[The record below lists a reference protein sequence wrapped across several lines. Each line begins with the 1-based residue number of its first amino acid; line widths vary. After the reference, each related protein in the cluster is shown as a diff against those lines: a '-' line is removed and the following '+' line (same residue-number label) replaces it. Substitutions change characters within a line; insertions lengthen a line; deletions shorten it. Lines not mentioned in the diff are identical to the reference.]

1 MRPSRRRNPV
11 APHAI
16 ALRGR
21 DRNKYL
27 DTVWEQLVRT
37 YMESTGIVPH
47 NEPDEL
53 LKDYPLW
60 DVYLHE
66 DGSVAAFVLSKETPY
81 GLKRSAS
88 GHDGSRDGKDTAKDV
103 LRKGFHAPGVYGE
116 TSHGVEHVAAKGD
129 PPVVCAISVARVLGK
144 KIHPS
149 RDGIHYTRTITG
161 VGPAEKV
168 MLGRPVGIETT
179 KYSAPACPIPP
190 DAELLPNPMRRR
202 GRALGRPP
210 RMNPA
215 INLDPY
221 RGKSAQDLV
230 AMVKA
235 HRRTVNTT
243 QELARGKR
251 ILAKHGYDL
260 GEKLGKGTA
269 ATAFA
274 LTNYPKYVAKLT
286 HDPLDAAVMAEV
298 QVLGVRPGLPDV
310 VGVADLGQGLYA
322 IIVERLLPLTAKE
335 DEAVET
341 LGQQTGFGREADETV
356 WRYYARKPQQL
367 ELLEA
372 AKTIRALGFT
382 PTDIG
387 AGNVMKRADGAWVVS
402 DFGFSKPSR
411 TARTRDIQR
420 LQNPGGGHPLRR
432 NPVPTHIRS
441 TRRNPIID
449 LSEFDASA
457 GYFDVQEA
465 VFRYAPEPEW
475 YRDEFKALDRYALG
489 ILASHGVDVET
500 QYLHPLGKGAM
511 ARVYKLTDDPDW
523 VVKIT
528 TDPTDA
534 ALMAEAQFAG
544 PLRDTPGIPKVASVF
559 DLGPSPVRPD
569 KFPGHVY
576 AIVVERMQPLS
587 SADKLKVRAYSE
599 KYKRGWLASPEEVQK
614 ALKKVKAGSV
624 EEAWLRGVAF
634 VYAAGFRPTDLHA
647 SNIMQRQDGSY
658 AFSDFGVSGVE
669 GRAAS
674 RDIPSLAPSAAKRR
688 AAASRVKAEQKRK
701 TDELYAELVAAG
713 FSDAPAE
720 VTRPIPK
727 RKNTDFR
734 ATALANL
741 RPDTVAVVSFWSP
754 KDKGW
759 MRKQFSDMDAAT
771 EFFRKVERSPAA
783 RYVPSRIYIAGMDW

>member
-1 MRPSRRRNPV
+1 
-11 APHAI
+11 
-16 ALRGR
+16 
-21 DRNKYL
+21 
-27 DTVWEQLVRT
+27 
-37 YMESTGIVPH
+37 
-47 NEPDEL
+47 
-53 LKDYPLW
+53 
-60 DVYLHE
+60 
-66 DGSVAAFVLSKETPY
+66 
-81 GLKRSAS
+81 
-88 GHDGSRDGKDTAKDV
+88 
-103 LRKGFHAPGVYGE
+103 
-116 TSHGVEHVAAKGD
+116 
-129 PPVVCAISVARVLGK
+129 
-144 KIHPS
+144 
-149 RDGIHYTRTITG
+149 
-161 VGPAEKV
+161 
-168 MLGRPVGIETT
+168 
-179 KYSAPACPIPP
+179 
-190 DAELLPNPMRRR
+190 
-202 GRALGRPP
+202 
-210 RMNPA
+210 
-215 INLDPY
+215 
-221 RGKSAQDLV
+221 
-230 AMVKA
+230 MVKA

-260 GEKLGKGTA
+260 GEKLGKGQA

-356 WRYYARKPQQL
+356 WRYYARKPRQL

-387 AGNVMKRADGAWVVS
+387 AGNVMKRVDGAWVVS

-420 LQNPGGGHPLRR
+420 LENPRGGHPLRR
-432 NPVPTHIRS
+432 NPVPARIRS
-441 TRRNPIID
+441 TRKNPVID
-449 LSEFDASA
+449 LSEFDATK
-457 GYFDVQEA
+457 GYDAVQGA
-465 VFRYAPEPEW
+465 VLRYAPETIW
-475 YRDEFKALDRYALG
+475 YKDDFDARDDRALA
-489 ILASHGVDVET
+489 ILAKHGIDAEHT
-500 QYLHPLGKGAM
+500 PLGEGAM
-511 ARVYKLTDDPDW
+511 ARVYALAGDPDW
-523 VVKIT
+523 VVKVT
-528 TDPTDA
+528 SDPTDA

-544 PLRDTPGIPKVASVF
+544 PFAGTPGIPKVASVF
-559 DLGPSPVRPD
+559 DLGPHPTNPTW
-569 KFPGHVY
+569 FPGHTY
-576 AIVVERMQPLS
+576 AVVIERLYPLYRV
-587 SADKLKVRAYSE
+587 DKLAARALSE
-599 KYKRGWLASPEEVQK
+599 KFQRGWLASPEEAQK
-614 ALKKVKAGSV
+614 ALKKAKPGSV
-624 EEAWLRGVAF
+624 EEAWLRGVLF
-634 VYAAGFRPTDLHA
+634 VYAMGFRPTDLHA
-647 SNIMQRQDGSY
+647 DNIMQRQDGSY
-658 AFSDFGVSGVE
+658 AFCDFGVSGVE
-669 GRAAS
+669 GRTAS

-734 ATALANL
+734 TTALANL

-771 EFFRKVERSPAA
+771 EFFRKVERSSAA
-783 RYVPSRIYIAGMDW
+783 RYVPSHIYIAGMDW